1 MRFVLRRNNIADLT
15 RKIGVESAKP
25 VKGPTMKLPRL
36 TAKRRLYLY
45 GVATAVLGVLLFY
58 RLIAPEAVPVW
69 LALAAVI
76 LGIGGNATAAVKVAQ
91 QRKDGT
97 LTS

>member
-1 MRFVLRRNNIADLT
+1 
-15 RKIGVESAKP
+15 
-25 VKGPTMKLPRL
+25 MKLPRL

-76 LGIGGNATAAVKVAQ
+76 LGIGGNATA
-91 QRKDGT
+91 
-97 LTS
+97 